1 MLLDLSVVKE
11 VQNKV
16 EYIMVRSEGKGR
28 HGYDQPVP
36 LGNDHHRD
44 QLL

>member
-16 EYIMVRSEGKGR
+16 EYIMVRSEEKGR
-28 HGYDQPVP
+28 HGYGEPVP
-36 LGNDHHRD
+36 LGIDHCSD
-44 QLL
+44 KLL